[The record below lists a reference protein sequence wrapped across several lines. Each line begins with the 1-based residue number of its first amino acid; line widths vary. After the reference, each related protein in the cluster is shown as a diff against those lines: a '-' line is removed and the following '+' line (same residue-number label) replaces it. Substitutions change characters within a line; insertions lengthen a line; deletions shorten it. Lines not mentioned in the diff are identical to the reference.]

1 MPTREEFEELIDNCT
16 WEWTSKGGH
25 NGYKVIGPNGN
36 SIFLPAAG
44 DRNGAD
50 THGAESG
57 GYYWS
62 ASPCEGDSQ
71 GAYHLYFLSD
81 GWGAYLYYHCSYCGL
96 SVRPVS
102 E

>member
-44 DRNGAD
+44 YRNGAD
-50 THGAESG
+50 TCYAESDG
-57 GYYWS
+57 NFWS
-62 ASPCEGDSQ
+62 ATPYGSDTQRAFG
-71 GAYHLYFLSD
+71 LYFDSGYRSTHWSYRYD
-81 GWGAYLYYHCSYCGL
+81 GH

-102 E
+102 D